1 MTLIENTKIQELN
14 PSGFIK
20 EFGVSNIPL
29 QGFPYVH
36 SDHDLNI
43 SMNALAENVDY
54 LFAIQDSINRHGDTL
69 SLLKKPAFYSQTD
82 RILKSGDMLTFEEAF
97 CSSVYVAA
105 CINKPLKDE
114 LVRNGATFP
123 EGQTHILQ
131 STALLAT
138 LSAKEVFKGLSSDE
152 IAGVVSGVLEMDT
165 IVRLP
170 ANDSVLCFG
179 GMGGDKGYSFVEDS
193 KLFSLSTLAAFATSL
208 LGLTHKHHSYPNT
221 SKVAGQTTLEEF
233 GARSDFTC
241 AGEMSDVFN
250 RTSLMMTSCHNTRTI
265 HALSHV
271 LRGETINHLIG
282 PLAFTMDRQV
292 PLQPFIGVNEK
303 VHPQT
308 VIEAILTMKRRSIQ
322 NYDRGVVFCGLSG
335 SIECLDEIERT
346 KLTNADAYYN
356 DHATKDLVRLDEIA
370 PPPYATL
377 AGFFL
382 GDTFLGNYIIAA
394 DDFYSHDV
402 LNGMAQ
408 SDLLIPNTSA
418 DIIAANHSALSGQDD
433 TKARYLAMTIG
444 LANFVR
450 FSLDNSD
457 ALNHNTKRVNAHM
470 LRAHTEEAYQ
480 DLKNGMA
487 QAKMEDYCAQTQK
500 ITPSLAYKGMR

>member
-1 MTLIENTKIQELN
+1 MQELQLK
-14 PSGFIK
+14 PMDEG
-20 EFGVSNIPL
+20 IPYVPEPINTIAL
-29 QGFPYVH
+29 QGEPYVH
-36 SDHDLNI
+36 DGHDLNA
-43 SMNALAENVDY
+43 SMSALAENVGY
-54 LFAIQDSINRHGDTL
+54 LCALQDAVERNAEIL
-69 SLLKKPAFYSQTD
+69 KLLQNENFYSEKD
-82 RILKSGDMLTFEEAF
+82 RVLKSGGMLTFEEAF
-97 CSSVYVAA
+97 CSAVFVAA
-105 CINKPLKDE
+105 RINKPLKDA
-114 LVRNGATFP
+114 LVDNGAVFP

-131 STALLAT
+131 STALLST
-138 LSAKEVFKGLSSDE
+138 LSSKEAFKGLSSDE

-165 IVRLP
+165 ILRMP
-170 ANDSVLCFG
+170 ADKPVLCFG
-179 GMGGDKGYSFVEDS
+179 GMGGDKGYTFVEDS

-208 LGLTHKHHSYPNT
+208 SGLTHKHHSYPNT

-241 AGEMSDVFN
+241 AGEMAQIFN

-282 PLAFTMDRQV
+282 PLAFTMGRDA

-308 VIEAILTMKRRSIQ
+308 VIEAMLTIDQRGIQ
-322 NYDRGVVFCGLSG
+322 KYDRGVVFCGLSD
-335 SIECLDEIERT
+335 SIDHLSDSEKA

-356 DHATKDLVRLDEIA
+356 DHFVKDLVRLDEVA

-377 AGFFL
+377 AGFFRD
-382 GDTFLGNYIIAA
+382 GEFLGNYVIGAE
-394 DDFYSHDV
+394 DFYEADE
-402 LNGMAQ
+402 LKGMRA

-418 DIIAANHSALSGQDD
+418 DIIAANHAALSGEDD
-433 TKARYLAMTIG
+433 TKARYLAMTVG

-450 FSLDNSD
+450 FSLDDPD
-457 ALNHNTKRVNAHM
+457 ALDPDTKRVNADM
-470 LRAHTEEAYQ
+470 LRAHTAKAYQ
-480 DLKNGMA
+480 DLKGGLA
-487 QAKMEDYCAQTQK
+487 QTKMEEYCAQTQT